1 MEPGQSKSLNNN
13 NHNKSIPQA
22 EPVYLFYSKTKVS
35 KQPSL
40 SRKVEG

>member
-13 NHNKSIPQA
+13 NHNKSILQA
-22 EPVYLFYSKTKVS
+22 EPVYLFHSKTKVG

-40 SRKVEG
+40 SRER

>member
-13 NHNKSIPQA
+13 NHNKSIPEA

-35 KQPSL
+35 KEASL
-40 SRKVEG
+40 SKK